1 MNLNHLPEKAYTNN
15 ENGITVEVRRG
26 EMGYFLFTDCDMDP
40 QLMNDSLGV
49 SPEEAEIMLAG
60 SMFGWGIPMVQ
71 DWIKDVENGIKEEED
86 HHEMVWNLQHGVHG
100 QNMDNNTII

>member
-1 MNLNHLPEKAYTNN
+1 MNLNHLPEKAYANN
-15 ENGITVEVRRG
+15 ADGITVEIRRG
-26 EMGYFLFTDCDMDP
+26 EAGYFLFTDCDMNP

-60 SMFGWGIPMVQ
+60 SMFGWDKPIVE
-71 DWIKDVENGIKEEED
+71 DWINEI
-86 HHEMVWNLQHGVHG
+86 HERVWNLQHGVHG